1 MVQTTN
7 IPVVI
12 AHFGNQPEY
21 LKYALE
27 AAARWNQDV
36 IFIGDDGNKN
46 AWANHWSISGVTIP
60 KWVEFENSYI
70 KLSNYPEHYEKAI
83 LFRLFVMDYWL
94 QTAAVNGAFLID
106 SDVVTFADYT
116 QEVYPLIKNEYQAGF
131 MTPKNPG
138 HPLWM
143 SSPHFSFWTPEAAA
157 ELTDFCIRAYREDE
171 WLNLLKTTYQEMA
184 SQRIGGGICD
194 MTLIY
199 AWSQNRTDV
208 ANFSSVLNG
217 ATFDH
222 GISLAGNYLDNEY
235 VQRFGLKQLTFRDG
249 IPYGYNQVTQE
260 YIRFWGIHCLG
271 GSKWLM
277 KRFLSP
283 RWRHFYLW
291 ETGLRK
297 ARFRLR
303 NRFR

>member
-27 AAARWNQDV
+27 AAAQWNQDV

-106 SDVVTFADYT
+106 IAI
-116 QEVYPLIKNEYQAGF
+116 LNENGTEGRRGTA
-131 MTPKNPG
+131 P
-138 HPLWM
+138 
-143 SSPHFSFWTPEAAA
+143 
-157 ELTDFCIRAYREDE
+157 I
-171 WLNLLKTTYQEMA
+171 
-184 SQRIGGGICD
+184 
-194 MTLIY
+194 
-199 AWSQNRTDV
+199 
-208 ANFSSVLNG
+208 FSSEKFL
-217 ATFDH
+217 F
-222 GISLAGNYLDNEY
+222 E
-235 VQRFGLKQLTFRDG
+235 
-249 IPYGYNQVTQE
+249 NQV
-260 YIRFWGIHCLG
+260 
-271 GSKWLM
+271 
-277 KRFLSP
+277 
-283 RWRHFYLW
+283 
-291 ETGLRK
+291 GL
-297 ARFRLR
+297 L
-303 NRFR
+303 